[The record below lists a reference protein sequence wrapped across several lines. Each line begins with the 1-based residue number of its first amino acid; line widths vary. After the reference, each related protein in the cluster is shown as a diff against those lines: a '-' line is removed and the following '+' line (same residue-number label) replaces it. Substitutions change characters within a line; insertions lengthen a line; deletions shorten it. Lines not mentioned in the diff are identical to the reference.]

1 MLDRFAGWL
10 LKDTAFNLAAI
21 LAVATVVTVVGF
33 VVCGIIEIL
42 Q

>member
-1 MLDRFAGWL
+1 MERFADWL

-21 LAVATVVTVVGF
+21 LAVATVVTVVAF
-33 VVCGIIEIL
+33 VVFGITGFL

>member
-1 MLDRFAGWL
+1 MLDRLAGWL

-21 LAVATVVTVVGF
+21 LAVATVVTVVAF
-33 VVCGIIEIL
+33 IVCGIVGVL

>member
-21 LAVATVVTVVGF
+21 LAVATAVTVVTF
-33 VVCGIIEIL
+33 VVFGITGFL

>member
-1 MLDRFAGWL
+1 MERFADWL

-33 VVCGIIEIL
+33 VVCGLTEIL